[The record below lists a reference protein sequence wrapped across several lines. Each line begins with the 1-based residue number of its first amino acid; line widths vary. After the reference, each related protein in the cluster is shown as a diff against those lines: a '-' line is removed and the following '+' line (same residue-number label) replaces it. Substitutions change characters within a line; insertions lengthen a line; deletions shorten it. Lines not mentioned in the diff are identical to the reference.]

1 VAELAYDH
9 IESIV
14 RKREVLNICLEPFDL
29 NLCDAGVLASIF
41 QKFGCEVS
49 SIDQG
54 SIARG
59 GDSYNSSTAAD
70 VQDSVTGADSGEA
83 YQPSRGR
90 CRNRFQGREVLPA
103 FFLSS
108 FEFGKSVH
116 RLFGESSKRAA
127 AQCVA
132 SQIAFHRERIISR
145 LRF

>member
-14 RKREVLNICLEPFDL
+14 RKRAVLNICLEPFDL

-59 GDSYNSSTAAD
+59 GDSYNSR
-70 VQDSVTGADSGEA
+70 
-83 YQPSRGR
+83 YR
-90 CRNRFQGREVLPA
+90 CRRPGLGHRGGFRRSLPTEPRQV
-103 FFLSS
+103 S
-108 FEFGKSVH
+108 
-116 RLFGESSKRAA
+116 
-127 AQCVA
+127 
-132 SQIAFHRERIISR
+132 
-145 LRF
+145 